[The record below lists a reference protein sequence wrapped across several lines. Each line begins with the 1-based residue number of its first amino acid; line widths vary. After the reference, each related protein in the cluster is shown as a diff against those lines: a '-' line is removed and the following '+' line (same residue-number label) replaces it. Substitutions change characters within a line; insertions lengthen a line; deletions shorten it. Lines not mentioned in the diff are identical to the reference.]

1 MLSKQPKSK
10 KEMVRKSNTISL
22 GDAIKEFLDQ
32 YKHSGKIR
40 EAEIANAWPAVMG
53 HNIAKLTLNVF
64 YKRGKLIV
72 QLKTPALRQELMM
85 HRSAITKALNKHLGA
100 SCIKELVLR

>member
-1 MLSKQPKSK
+1 
-10 KEMVRKSNTISL
+10 MVRKSNTVSL

-64 YKRGKLIV
+64 YKNGKLVV
-72 QLKTPALRQELMM
+72 QLKTPL
-85 HRSAITKALNKHLGA
+85 
-100 SCIKELVLR
+100 